1 MVLFHFNNNKELR
14 TESSFKPKEINDNN
28 IVKKFNYPIW
38 NDEFGNDFN
47 VGDVISVSNDNR
59 TDIPQKDKISQ
70 LIKEHD
76 VIFLQYSTEEL
87 NAMSNK
93 EKAAE
98 ILEKYVNNIT
108 KQYKEKFPENIY
120 DIKITSDGNRLD
132 VYIYDKQNKETKLS
146 SESSVEEFMS
156 GNFDVIN
163 YIENPLEFMNTY
175 RNNTGGKTIYTSLI
189 DAYREGRLSSEKVV
203 GYLNTLQQKFD
214 SFEVEHDNTNPKS
227 KLGSSSLGGGFFQ
240 LYNRVQKYFEREQEL
255 QKKYK
260 NNEIN
265 REQVKELQQFIKE
278 NYHIELNEIAAA
290 KMISDQKKIYGL
302 YEYNFE
308 EVKQHYK
315 NLVIFDKKYLNEYYS
330 QPYNNDDIDKNEIK
344 EMQKIIKETYNEEI
358 TEYEAASMINNYKRD
373 FAKING
379 INLDKFKSDCLN
391 GKFVYSLC
399 DNVQDYLTNIL
410 CYSGNGYNDSL
421 ESLEEVARYT
431 EIEYGRYNFDI
442 SKSPIAD
449 LAKLSQRMIEAAESD
464 YTVSKTRNKFVIK
477 NNKTGE
483 ERVIDLSKI
492 TSLLDSKQKQIIVQ
506 ALNGFNNISLW
517 EFAIEVTSNIGT
529 DLNVGLSLAEYRLE
543 TDSISISNKVDSN
556 TLLHEMVHAM
566 MATIIDGKNTSREP
580 LFKEFVDTFN
590 SEQRIHNKDKQLRNS
605 ILGDGNYTY
614 CAENIYE
621 FAAEAGCLWLSGKS
635 DSEFTIATHF
645 PKSYR
650 LFVQLIEKI
659 RSQEIGRSLSK

>member
-14 TESSFKPKEINDNN
+14 TESSFKPKEISDNN
-28 IVKKFNYPIW
+28 IVKKFNNPIW

-59 TDIPQKDKISQ
+59 TDVPQKDKISQ

-175 RNNTGGKTIYTSLI
+175 RNNAGGKTIYTSLI
-189 DAYREGRLSSEKVV
+189 DAYREGKLSSEKVV
-203 GYLNTLQQKFD
+203 RYLNTLQQKFD
-214 SFEVEHDNTNPKS
+214 SFEVEYDNTNPKS

-290 KMISDQKKIYGL
+290 KMISDQQKIYGL

-315 NLVIFDKKYLNEYYS
+315 NLVIFDKKCLNEYYS
-330 QPYNNDDIDKNEIK
+330 QPYNNYIDKNEIK

-358 TEYEAASMINNYKRD
+358 TEYQAASMINNYKRD

-517 EFAIEVTSNIGT
+517 EFAIEVTSNIDT
-529 DLNVGLSLAEYRLE
+529 DLNVGLSLAEYCLE